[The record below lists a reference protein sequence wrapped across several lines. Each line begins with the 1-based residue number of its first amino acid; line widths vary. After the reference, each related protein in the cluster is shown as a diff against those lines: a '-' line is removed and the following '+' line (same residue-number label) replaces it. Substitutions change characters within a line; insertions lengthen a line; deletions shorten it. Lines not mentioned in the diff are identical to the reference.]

1 MIATLDLLGWFF
13 INITVPLL
21 APVALLPIARVPRFY
36 RRHSRGIV
44 VRAIQDGQLLWTVI
58 AMSASACHALAGQF
72 NVDLPPGP
80 QRLIWLGITWHVG
93 MIVGASALVLMG
105 AMDAH
110 PTRRGADLQPNHIL
124 RLSVVLAM
132 LAAASCSVVRAFG
145 S

>member
-1 MIATLDLLGWFF
+1 MTATLDLLGWLF
-13 INITVPLL
+13 INIAVPLL

-44 VRAIQDGQLLWTVI
+44 VRAVQDGQLLWTVI

-80 QRLIWLGITWHVG
+80 QRLVWLGITWHVG
-93 MIVGASALVLMG
+93 MIVGASGLVLVG

-110 PTRRGADLQPNHIL
+110 PARRGADLQPNHIL

-132 LAAASCSVVRAFG
+132 LAAVSCSAVRALG